1 MAISETKGQG
11 WKVKV
16 ILTQWRKASDIL
28 TSTLAAFLFSN
39 QPKRERGR
47 EAHLNYYAS
56 TYNRGDNL
64 CCSLTTLTTLI
75 LTAIFKVNS
84 SLLCFLL
91 YFPIHQVAPMCT
103 PSNRPT
109 CFFGPTRVHI
119 PKEISVQPFWH
130 CICVYVYYFYYFS
143 LRTFPISVFSSLFSF
158 CLTYVLPSRIWT
170 RSVSRPEVIGGDR
183 TWI

>member
-130 CICVYVYYFYYFS
+130 CSRQRVNILYNGPPLWWRGPAVEHWS
-143 LRTFPISVFSSLFSF
+143 LADVLSLS
-158 CLTYVLPSRIWT
+158 CARLVADGWPLMW
-170 RSVSRPEVIGGDR
+170 VSHPL
-183 TWI
+183 